1 MSAVFSALLLA
12 LAKWAAGGTNKRGV
26 PVKAILFACLFVA
39 VAGSNVNAQSVG
51 QASYYTHPRYSGLI
65 AAHRSFPMGS
75 HVRVL
80 NLSNGRATTVVIVD
94 RGPFIR
100 NRIIDVSTRAADV
113 LGFRKEGVAR
123 VRLELVNK

>member
-1 MSAVFSALLLA
+1 M
-12 LAKWAAGGTNKRGV
+12 GGGGHNQRGV
-26 PVKAILFACLFVA
+26 PVKHVLLACLFVVA
-39 VAGSNVNAQSVG
+39 VSAKVNAQSIG

-65 AAHRSFPMGS
+65 AAHRTFPMGS

-80 NLSNGRATTVVIVD
+80 NLNNGRATTVVIVD

-113 LGFRKEGVAR
+113 LGFRQAGVTR
-123 VRLELVNK
+123 VKLEMVDK

>member
-1 MSAVFSALLLA
+1 M
-12 LAKWAAGGTNKRGV
+12 R
-26 PVKAILFACLFVA
+26 AILLACLFVA
-39 VAGSNVNAQSVG
+39 IAGANVNAQSIG

-65 AAHRSFPMGS
+65 AAHRFFPLGS

-80 NLSNGRATTVVIVD
+80 NLGNGRAATVMIVD

-113 LGFRKEGVAR
+113 LGFRQAGVAR
-123 VRLELVNK
+123 VKLELVNK